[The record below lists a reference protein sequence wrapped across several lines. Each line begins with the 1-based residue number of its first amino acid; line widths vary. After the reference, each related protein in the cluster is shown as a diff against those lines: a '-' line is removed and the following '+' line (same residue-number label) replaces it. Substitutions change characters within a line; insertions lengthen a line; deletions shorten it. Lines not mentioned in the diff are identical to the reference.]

1 MCKPDAGVGLAV
13 AIKGVDALVLCTGT
27 TAFPSDKWG
36 KNKEYSPQKVDDLFV
51 LCGRP
56 CYLWLLR
63 GSGTTAFPSEKW
75 GKNKEY
81 NVCVCVCVCV

>member
-36 KNKEYSPQKVDDLFV
+36 KNKEYSPQKVDVLFF
-51 LCGRP
+51 LMR
-56 CYLWLLR
+56 
-63 GSGTTAFPSEKW
+63 TTLVFMHLEGIGNHRVS
-75 GKNKEY
+75 
-81 NVCVCVCVCV
+81 

>member
-36 KNKEYSPQKVDDLFV
+36 KNKEYSPQKVDVLFF
-51 LCGRP
+51 LMR
-56 CYLWLLR
+56 
-63 GSGTTAFPSEKW
+63 TTLVFMPLEGIGNHRVS
-75 GKNKEY
+75 
-81 NVCVCVCVCV
+81 